1 MYELE
6 DNSKEQKLQH
16 LKKLKTKTKILF
28 TVVAVLFTAL
38 STIFLSFAVKYSI
51 DMTNPSNNK
60 S

>member
-38 STIFLSFAVKYSI
+38 STIFLGFAVKYSI